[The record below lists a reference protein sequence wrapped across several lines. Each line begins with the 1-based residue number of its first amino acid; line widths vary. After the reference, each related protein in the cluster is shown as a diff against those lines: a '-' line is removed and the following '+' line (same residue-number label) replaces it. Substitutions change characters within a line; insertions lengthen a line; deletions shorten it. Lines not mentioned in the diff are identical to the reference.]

1 MAAWKVNT
9 ILILDEQIVILA
21 PWLDV
26 EFHPFQNVPNRRLS
40 QVDIVDRFDL
50 LACMSLEQK

>member
-26 EFHPFQNVPNRRLS
+26 EFHLFQNVPNRRLS